1 MNVVEKKTAELYEDI
16 HPFIEVE
23 GTIADYIES
32 LGITPDYFK
41 GKEILDCGFGGTGWA
56 VELFARSGAKKVT
69 GIDLNPKW
77 PARIGQRLAKYKDI
91 LDLRAGTVLDLP
103 FPDNTFDYVHSHG
116 VMHHTT
122 DWKQGVREMTRV
134 VKPGGTIYLMLY
146 GKFAP
151 VGKLIHFSY
160 RTAGKVI
167 PYAWASAFVKKTG
180 IYRDHEISLLDAMY
194 VPIEEH
200 LSPTEIKTLL
210 ESCGMT
216 NIRFFESAKWKKR
229 KFYSNPL
236 MFGDNIQNVV
246 WADKPL

>member
-1 MNVVEKKTAELYEDI
+1 MSTVETKTAKLYEDI

-23 GTIADYIES
+23 ETINDYLES
-32 LGITPDYFK
+32 LNVKPEYFK
-41 GKEILDCGFGGTGWA
+41 DKNILDCGFGGTGWA

-77 PARIGQRLAKYKDI
+77 VERIGMRLHKYKDV

-103 FPDNTFDYVHSHG
+103 FEDNTFDYVHSHG

-122 DWKQGVREMTRV
+122 DWKKGVQEMTRV

-160 RTAGKVI
+160 RTAGKII
-167 PYAWASAFVKKTG
+167 PYSWTSAFVKKTG

-200 LSPTEIKTLL
+200 LSPKEIREYL
-210 ESCGMT
+210 EFCGMKD
-216 NIRFFESAKWKKR
+216 IRFFESAKWKKR
-229 KFYSNPL
+229 KFYSSPL
-236 MFGDNIQNVV
+236 MFGGNIQNLV
-246 WADKPL
+246 WADKPF